1 MQFEKAKARQKLL
14 LALPCLAALAVHFSV
29 LFPSLGSCGSKAGAK
44 VHIGM
49 LLLADFHWD

>member
-1 MQFEKAKARQKLL
+1 MEKAKARLQF
-14 LALPCLAALAVHFSV
+14 LPVLPGQAALAVHFSV